1 MNNYHPVLLLPVFG
15 KIFEKIIFIEICSFL
30 DREKFVN
37 TYQSNFR
44 LSDSCVNQLLIIT
57 HEIFSSF
64 GSSFS
69 SFPSLEF
76 HSIFLD
82 ISKAFDKVWHESLLY
97 KLMSFGICGNLL
109 NFITHYLTN
118 RFQRVILNGQCSSW

>member
-1 MNNYHPVLLLPVFG
+1 MNNYRLVSLLPVFG
-15 KIFEKIIFIEICSFL
+15 KIFVKLIFNEIYSFF
-30 DREKFVN
+30 DREKLLN
-37 TYQSNFR
+37 AYQSNFR
-44 LSDSCVNQLLIIT
+44 SSDSFENQLLIIT

-64 GSSFS
+64 DCN
-69 SFPSLEF
+69 PSLEF

-109 NFITHYLTN
+109 NLIKHYLTD
-118 RFQRVILNGQCSSW
+118 RFQRVLLNAQCSSW